1 MNTKNIEHEP
11 YNMGSKK
18 TKIGQ
23 NKGTYM
29 LEIMQGPIILY
40 PFTSIITKTSWFFSK
55 WVSVQ
60 NRNPRIKTYKKK
72 HVIDANKH

>member
-18 TKIGQ
+18 TRIGQ

-40 PFTSIITKTSWFFSK
+40 PFTSIITKTSWFF
-55 WVSVQ
+55 
-60 NRNPRIKTYKKK
+60 
-72 HVIDANKH
+72 